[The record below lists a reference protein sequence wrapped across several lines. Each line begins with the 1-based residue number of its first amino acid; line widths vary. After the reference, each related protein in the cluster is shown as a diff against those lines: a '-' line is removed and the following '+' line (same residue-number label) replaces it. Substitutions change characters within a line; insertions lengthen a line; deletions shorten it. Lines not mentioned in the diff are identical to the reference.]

1 MSYQRMDQETAFKK
15 YAGAKKKEAN
25 SLPLALRR
33 SEKVEIGHCSHAYRG
48 CDQQC
53 LIRNDEWL

>member
-1 MSYQRMDQETAFKK
+1 MDQETAFKK